1 MSASREFLTGILIS
15 LVLLA
20 APALAQGTGHWT
32 SGAAMP
38 SERTEVAVAEV
49 GGKIYVLGGFRGELE
64 LEIYDPTAD
73 RWGRGAAI
81 PRAVHHAAA
90 VGLNGKIYLIGGYV
104 DGWMPTDEVHEYDPA
119 ADIWRARARMPTPRG
134 ALAAAA
140 IDGKIHAVSG
150 NSWRD
155 RNTGAH
161 EVYDPDANR
170 WTALAAIPT
179 PRDHLA
185 VAAMNGRLYAIGGRV
200 NGNYASNLDVNEAYN
215 PQSNRWERLSP
226 IPTARSGIAAV
237 VLAGRIFV
245 VGGEATTGTF
255 HQVES
260 YDPGIDRWTSHARMP
275 TPRHGL
281 GAAIHAGRMYVIS
294 GGPTPGGSYS
304 AANEIS
310 RPSAGRRLP
319 LRADCPRRGA
329 LGSTALRSER
339 ATHRFFN
346 PRHDASDVA
355 ETFKAL
361 GYQVIEGIDLDK
373 VAMDRTIRQFA
384 RALGNADAGVFFY
397 AGHGLQVSG
406 QNYLV
411 PVDARPIAYPWR
423 APDCAPAGCPG
434 R

>member
-73 RWGRGAAI
+73 RWSRGAAI

-119 ADIWRARARMPTPRG
+119 ADSWRARARMPTPRG

-255 HQVES
+255 HQVEFIRS
-260 YDPGIDRWTSHARMP
+260 RDRSLDESRPHANATPWAGGCDLRRAHVRDFRRPDAWRLVLGGERDFHALAPAGGFRFEPTARDVAHWDARQHCAVSGRHTVSHPKYP
-275 TPRHGL
+275 THVTIYVRTPASWRV
-281 GAAIHAGRMYVIS
+281 AGRVHACS
-294 GGPTPGGSYS
+294 CLAT
-304 AANEIS
+304 
-310 RPSAGRRLP
+310 
-319 LRADCPRRGA
+319 RALKVFPCLKTSVP
-329 LGSTALRSER
+329 LRSE
-339 ATHRFFN
+339 
-346 PRHDASDVA
+346 
-355 ETFKAL
+355 
-361 GYQVIEGIDLDK
+361 
-373 VAMDRTIRQFA
+373 
-384 RALGNADAGVFFY
+384 AGV
-397 AGHGLQVSG
+397 
-406 QNYLV
+406 
-411 PVDARPIAYPWR
+411 IA
-423 APDCAPAGCPG
+423 DCECGELHSST
-434 R
+434 RVQSYR